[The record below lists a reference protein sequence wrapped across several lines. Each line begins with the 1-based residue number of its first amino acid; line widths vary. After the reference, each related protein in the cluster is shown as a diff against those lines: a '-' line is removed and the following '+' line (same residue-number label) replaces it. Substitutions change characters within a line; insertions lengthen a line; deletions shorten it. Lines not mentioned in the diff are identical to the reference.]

1 MVTGAARACQPPGRT
16 ALVAAG
22 TGWQHGTMTKALI
35 LGGGGVAGV
44 AWEAGIVTGL
54 AREGVDLRDA
64 DLIVGT
70 SAGSVVG
77 TLIAADADL
86 RQFVTHHAAIDPARE
101 SMTVPAPGMDPMD
114 AFAILADQTLDPA
127 EARRRVGAMAMAAP
141 VAANGK
147 RLTVLGEHLPVK
159 GWPGRRLLITAVE
172 VETGALKVWDRDS
185 DVPLASAVAA
195 SCSVP
200 CIFPPVRIGD
210 HHYMDGGVHSA
221 TNADLAAGAS
231 AAVVLAPMGHVLPR
245 EPLRRELDALG
256 TAVHTVVTPDTAA
269 AKVFGENVIDP
280 ALWLPAFDAGLA
292 QAPRVRDAVAAV
304 WHGRR
309 DAR

>member
-1 MVTGAARACQPPGRT
+1 
-16 ALVAAG
+16 
-22 TGWQHGTMTKALI
+22 MTKALI

-44 AWEAGIVTGL
+44 AWEAGVVTGL
-54 AREGVDLRDA
+54 ARGGVDLRDA

-86 RQFVTHHAAIDPARE
+86 ERFVVHQAAVDPALD
-101 SMTVPAPGMDPMD
+101 SMTVPAPGADPMA

-141 VAANGK
+141 VAANGE
-147 RLTVLGEHLPVK
+147 RLIALGEQLPVK
-159 GWPGRRLLITAVE
+159 KWPDRRLLITAVE
-172 VETGALKVWDRDS
+172 VESGARKVWERDS
-185 DVPLASAVAA
+185 DVPLASAVAS
-195 SCSVP
+195 SCTVP

-210 HHYMDGGVHSA
+210 HHYMDGGVYSD

-231 AAVVLAPMGHVLPR
+231 AAVVLDPMGYVLPR
-245 EPLRRELDALG
+245 ESLRRELDALG
-256 TAVHTVVTPDTAA
+256 TDNHTVVTPDAAA
-269 AKVFGENVIDP
+269 AKVFGENVLDP
-280 ALWLPAFDAGLA
+280 ALWRPAFDAGLA
-292 QAPRVRDAVAAV
+292 QAQQVRDAVAEV